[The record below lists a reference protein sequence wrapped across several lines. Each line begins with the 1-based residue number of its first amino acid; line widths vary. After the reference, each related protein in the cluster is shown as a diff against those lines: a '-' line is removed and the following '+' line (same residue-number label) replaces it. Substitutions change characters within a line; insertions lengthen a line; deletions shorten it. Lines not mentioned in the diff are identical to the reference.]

1 MTARE
6 IRAEESKDTTITIID
21 TFSGTGGT
29 VESAREV
36 TRKTAIPT
44 KVIMA
49 CEIDKKMSESITR
62 RHNIPCHDDIR
73 TLTVMTTL
81 RASILMATP
90 PCQDWSIAGHA
101 LGPEGKHAYTIE
113 ALLEI
118 VRTQQFD
125 MIVMEQVPG
134 MQSWCGPGEHL
145 KDGTDGPVFK
155 ALRREFEKNGYH
167 FQWIKIQI
175 AHLHIPQFRERLAI
189 VATHERVTKA
199 VGTMNLQLPV
209 KQQHS
214 QIGPFLLSNPR
225 FYSKVAPISELQP
238 DPGQRHQDYKPHKI
252 GYYGDA
258 EVWGEKGLSPCIRT
272 ANEVLVGLGDWIV
285 KIEVQGMAALQGIPI
300 TDLPPDVHEARRQIG
315 NAIHR
320 DMGTFVLTQVVQH
333 IHQYK
338 RHIGVETPMSND
350 AEISTDTEAQA
361 LTIPP
366 TFGPAARPS
375 TTSESHGEGQ
385 QDAQQQLRENQEA
398 SRLDML
404 PLRRPTCKLPSFT
417 LDSESHGILP
427 RRRTDRRQRSK

>member
-1 MTARE
+1 M
-6 IRAEESKDTTITIID
+6 
-21 TFSGTGGT
+21 
-29 VESAREV
+29 V
-36 TRKTAIPT
+36 
-44 KVIMA
+44 
-49 CEIDKKMSESITR
+49 
-62 RHNIPCHDDIR
+62 
-73 TLTVMTTL
+73 
-81 RASILMATP
+81 
-90 PCQDWSIAGHA
+90 
-101 LGPEGKHAYTIE
+101 GPEGKHAYTIE

-199 VGTMNLQLPV
+199 VGTMNLQLPE

-361 LTIPP
+361 LQY
-366 TFGPAARPS
+366 RQ
-375 TTSESHGEGQ
+375 HLDRLLGQ
-385 QDAQQQLRENQEA
+385 AQQAKVTAKANKTHSSNSVKIKKRAGWTCYHSDDPRANCQALHSTARATEFCPDAGLTEGKEANSAEGAREPLKTEVETLGEQWKAQFRAAA
-398 SRLDML
+398 SAQGE
-404 PLRRPTCKLPSFT
+404 C
-417 LDSESHGILP
+417 
-427 RRRTDRRQRSK
+427 QRNVYENWTK